1 MNAAET
7 AIPGV
12 LIIEPSVIKDSR
24 GVFLELFR
32 TERYLAHGMNRPF
45 VQDNLSRS
53 SAGVLRGLHF
63 QHPNAQGKLVTVLRG
78 AILDVAVDVRR
89 GSPTFGR
96 HVAVA
101 LDDQLRRQ
109 LWIPR
114 GFAHGFV
121 VRSEDAD
128 VFYKCDRAYSPA
140 DELVL
145 RWNDPEL
152 RIEWGADRPIL
163 SPRDAEGRTLAELE
177 PRLPSYA
184 AEG

>member
-1 MNAAET
+1 MRVTATAVADVVMVEPALVGDARGFFTELYQADRYAA
-7 AIPGV
+7 ADIAA
-12 LIIEPSVIKDSR
+12 R
-24 GVFLELFR
+24 
-32 TERYLAHGMNRPF
+32 F

-53 SAGVLRGLHF
+53 AVGVLRGLHL
-63 QHPNAQGKLVTVLRG
+63 QNPNAQGKLVSVLRG
-78 AILDVAVDVRR
+78 AVLDVAVDVRT

-96 HVAVA
+96 HVAIE
-101 LDDQLRRQ
+101 LSEENRRQ

-114 GFAHGFV
+114 GFAHGFI
-121 VRSEDAD
+121 VRSDDAD

-152 RIEWGADRPIL
+152 GIQWGADRPIL